1 MTPTRIGRL
10 ALLLLPPGVLLLS
23 CSSPERLP
31 EATTITEVRII
42 DGTGAPAVSGAIRF
56 VGDSIVAVG
65 PAVEP
70 LPGDVVV
77 DGGGLVLAPGFID
90 THSHHDVGLAEA
102 PEALPVVSQGI
113 ATIISGQDGAHPMP
127 LAAAMDSL
135 EQSAPAVNVAY
146 YAGHGTIRAA
156 VMGNDFRRPA
166 TDTEVD
172 SMIVLLRR
180 ELDAGAVGLS
190 SGLEYDP
197 GIFSDPSELLNLARV
212 AAELGGRYITHIRSE
227 DRWFWEAIDEVIT
240 IGREAGLPVQISH
253 LKLAMVPL
261 WGQADSLLSV
271 LDRARAS
278 GIDVSADIYPYAY
291 WQSTLTVLFP
301 NRDFDNRTEAERILR
316 EIVKPEGLLIG
327 AFGPNA
333 SYAGKTVAE
342 IAVLRDEDP
351 ASTLMGLIRE
361 SRDLASERL
370 PEGPEDG
377 VVSAAVE
384 SVVATAM
391 DEGDIDRLIAWE
403 HANICSD
410 GLLNGA
416 HPRGFGAFPRVLGRY
431 VREKGTLTLEDAVRK
446 MTSLPAQHAG
456 LQRRGTIAPGNY
468 ADLVLFDPATVID
481 RSTTDQPHLES
492 IGIAHVWVNGK
503 VVWSDGGTTGVRA
516 GRVLRREG
524 IPAPS

>member
-1 MTPTRIGRL
+1 MIPPRIRRL
-10 ALLLLPPGVLLLS
+10 ALLLLPSSTLLLS
-23 CSSPERLP
+23 CAAPEQLP
-31 EATTITEVRII
+31 RATTITGVRII
-42 DGTGAPAVSGAIRF
+42 DGTGAPSYAGAVRF
-56 VGDSIVAVG
+56 VGDSIVAAG

-70 LPGDVVV
+70 SPGDFVF
-77 DGGGLVLAPGFID
+77 DGGGLTLAPGFID

-102 PEALPVVSQGI
+102 PEARPVVSQGI
-113 ATIISGQDGAHPMP
+113 TTIVAGQDGSHPMP
-127 LAAAMDSL
+127 LAAALDSI
-135 EQSAPAVNVAY
+135 EQAPPAVNMAY

-166 TDTEVD
+166 TESEVD

-180 ELDAGAVGLS
+180 ELAAGAVGLS

-197 GIFSDPSELLNLARV
+197 GIFSDPSELLSLAGV
-212 AAELGGRYITHIRSE
+212 TAELGGRYITHIRSE
-227 DRWFWEAIDEVIT
+227 DRWFWEAVDEAVNV
-240 IGREAGLPVQISH
+240 GREAGLPVQISH
-253 LKLAMVPL
+253 LKLAMIPL

-278 GIDVSADIYPYAY
+278 GVDITADIYPYAY

-301 NRDFDNRTEAERILR
+301 DRDFENRAEAERILQ

-327 AFGPNA
+327 AFAPDP
-333 SYAGKTVAE
+333 SYAGMTVAD
-342 IAVLRDEDP
+342 IAVLRGEDP

-361 SRDLASERL
+361 SRELARARL
-370 PEGPEDG
+370 ADGPEDG
-377 VVSAAVE
+377 VVSATIE

-431 VREKGTLTLEDAVRK
+431 VREKGTLTLEEAVRK
-446 MTSLPAQHAG
+446 MTSLPARHTG
-456 LQRRGTIAPGNY
+456 LRRRGAIVPGNH
-468 ADLVLFDPATVID
+468 ADLVLIDPATVID

-492 IGIAHVWVNGK
+492 VGIARVWVNGE
-503 VVWSDGGTTGVRA
+503 VVWSDGRPTGARP
-516 GRVLRREG
+516 GRVLRRR
-524 IPAPS
+524 